1 MLSETL
7 LAQQVEPEAAPRP
20 GFVAGAALGVKRKAE
35 ALPLDEAK
43 AEALLDERA
52 RLWSATH
59 HLRV

>member
-1 MLSETL
+1 
-7 LAQQVEPEAAPRP
+7 VEPEAAPRP

-35 ALPLDEAK
+35 ALPLDEAE
-43 AEALLDERA
+43 AEALLDKRA